1 MEFFKILSTNDM
13 FYEEEHKPTRSDII
27 KRIKIDLFIVLFG
40 LCMTFVAIKI
50 NNSSKLATSKTE
62 VNNTI
67 NDVRVIDSNM
77 EFDSVIVDELSVING
92 LRG

>member
-1 MEFFKILSTNDM
+1 M
-13 FYEEEHKPTRSDII
+13 
-27 KRIKIDLFIVLFG
+27 LFG

-50 NNSSKLATSKTE
+50 NDLSKLATSKTE

>member
-1 MEFFKILSTNDM
+1 M
-13 FYEEEHKPTRSDII
+13 
-27 KRIKIDLFIVLFG
+27 
-40 LCMTFVAIKI
+40 AIKI
-50 NNSSKLATSKTE
+50 NNLSKVATTQTE
-62 VNNTI
+62 TNNTI

>member
-1 MEFFKILSTNDM
+1 MM
-13 FYEEEHKPTRSDII
+13 
-27 KRIKIDLFIVLFG
+27 
-40 LCMTFVAIKI
+40 FVAIKI
-50 NNSSKLATSKTE
+50 NNLSKLATTQTE
-62 VNNTI
+62 MNNTT

>member
-1 MEFFKILSTNDM
+1 MM
-13 FYEEEHKPTRSDII
+13 
-27 KRIKIDLFIVLFG
+27 
-40 LCMTFVAIKI
+40 FVAIKI
-50 NNSSKLATSKTE
+50 NNLSKLATSKTE